1 LKPLRDRN
9 EDIPELVQFFVNR
22 YRTKMNKP
30 VEGVE
35 PQALNMLM
43 KYAWPGNIRELENS
57 IERAMVVTK
66 KNILSQEDFILS
78 YADEKMQYYTEQS
91 LDSVEKT
98 HILSVLK
105 KNNWNISASAKILG
119 IDRVT
124 IYKKLEKYGINR
136 PENV

>member
-1 LKPLRDRN
+1 
-9 EDIPELVQFFVNR
+9 
-22 YRTKMNKP
+22 
-30 VEGVE
+30 
-35 PQALNMLM
+35 
-43 KYAWPGNIRELENS
+43 
-57 IERAMVVTK
+57 MVVTK

-78 YADEKMQYYTEQS
+78 HADEKMQYNTEQS

-105 KNNWNISASAKILG
+105 KNKWNISASAKILG

-124 IYKKLEKYGINR
+124 IYKKLEKYGIKR